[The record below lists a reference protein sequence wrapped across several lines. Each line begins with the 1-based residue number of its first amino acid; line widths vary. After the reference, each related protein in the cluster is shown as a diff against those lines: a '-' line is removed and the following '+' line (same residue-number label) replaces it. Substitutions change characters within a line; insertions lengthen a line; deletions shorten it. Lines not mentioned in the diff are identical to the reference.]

1 MPLALD
7 LSGLSVLVVEDNEH
21 MRHLLRMVLRA
32 LGIENVIEAENGE
45 QAIEIIT
52 TRAPDIVFTDW
63 IMQPVDGLE
72 LATFIRNA
80 PESPNPFMPII
91 MVTAHSERSHVT
103 AARDAGITEFLVKPI
118 SARAILSRLR
128 AVIEHPRA
136 FVRAPG
142 YFGPDRRRR
151 REDVTYRGPDRRG
164 TGVAAPGDPE
174 DIEFSDEP
182 PPRAE
187 SR

>member
-7 LSGLSVLVVEDNEH
+7 LSALSVLVVEDNEH

-32 LGIENVIEAENGE
+32 LGIETVIEAGNGE
-45 QAIEIIT
+45 EAVEIISA
-52 TRAPDIVFTDW
+52 RAPDIVFTDW
-63 IMQPVDGLE
+63 VMQPMDGLE
-72 LATFIRNA
+72 LAMFIRNA

-118 SARAILSRLR
+118 SARAVLSRLR

-151 REDVTYRGPDRRG
+151 REDFSYRGPDRRG
-164 TGVAAPGDPE
+164 RDAGAGAPE
-174 DIEFSDEP
+174 DIEFSDMP
-182 PPRAE
+182 PPRRE
-187 SR
+187 SH